1 MVLRRYFYQKLEIM
15 YWLKI
20 PVLKLSQ
27 NRYRKDE
34 LLPAKSM
41 QTDTQKYRRVNGSD
55 NQTMQTE
62 KRISRS

>member
-1 MVLRRYFYQKLEIM
+1 M

-55 NQTMQTE
+55 NQAMQTE